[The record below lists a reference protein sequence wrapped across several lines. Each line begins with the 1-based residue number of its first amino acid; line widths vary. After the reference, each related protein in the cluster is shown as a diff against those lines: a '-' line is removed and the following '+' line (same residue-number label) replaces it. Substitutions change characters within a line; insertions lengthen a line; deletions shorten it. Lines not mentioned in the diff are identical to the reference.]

1 MSISTSFYCTL
12 LLILMSILNYLSR
25 LQPTISIIAKM
36 ISEVAYNVSLKIITL
51 WSWWWEV
58 NNEDEKLARTILTIS
73 VPALVFL
80 WYKLM
85 LFYTTKAST
94 PLPPGPYGLPLVG
107 YLPFLGSNLHEIF
120 TNMAQKYGPI
130 FSLRLGSKLCVVV
143 NSLDLVKVV
152 SHDLDQTFA
161 NRSSHIAALTISYG
175 RSNIAWS
182 NNNKHWRN
190 MRKLLVSQV
199 MSNANL
205 NASQT
210 FRTHEVKRT
219 VNQLFNNLGE
229 KFNINEIAFNTEVN
243 VVTSMLWGSSK
254 SSEDVSIGDG
264 FREVEFKIME
274 LLGAPNISDFLPV
287 LSWFDLQKRKREMQQ
302 QFEYV
307 NEIFDNIIQKRIKTN
322 LSKTDGADG
331 NKDFLQIMLELK
343 DQKDTSSSFNMIHIK
358 ALLMDFVTAA
368 TDTTSTMVE
377 WVMAEMLNNPS
388 AMKRVQDEL
397 TTVVGI
403 NNIVEESH
411 MPKLTYFDAVIKE
424 TFRLHPPL
432 PLLIQRCPSESC
444 KVGGYVVPKD
454 TMVFMN
460 VWAIHRDPN
469 NWPDPLEFKPERF
482 LNGKWD
488 YSGNNLKFLPFGTGR
503 RICPGMPLGNKMLMY
518 ILASLLHS
526 FEWKLPKDDEFELRE
541 EFGLVAKKRKP
552 LVAIPSQRLPDATL
566 YM

>member
-1 MSISTSFYCTL
+1 
-12 LLILMSILNYLSR
+12 
-25 LQPTISIIAKM
+25 M
-36 ISEVAYNVSLKIITL
+36 ISEVAYKICLKIMTL

-58 NNEDEKLARTILTIS
+58 NNEEEKLARTILTVS
-73 VPALVFL
+73 VPVLVFL

-85 LFYTTKAST
+85 LFYTTKRST

-161 NRSSHIAALTISYG
+161 NRSSNIAALTISYG

-190 MRKLLVSQV
+190 MRKLL
-199 MSNANL
+199 
-205 NASQT
+205 
-210 FRTHEVKRT
+210 
-219 VNQLFNNLGE
+219 
-229 KFNINEIAFNTEVN
+229 VN

-274 LLGAPNISDFLPV
+274 LLGAPNISDFIPM

-322 LSKTDGADG
+322 SSKIDGADEKDG
-331 NKDFLQIMLELK
+331 QKDFLQIMLELK
-343 DQKDTSSSFNMIHIK
+343 DQMDTPASFNMIHIK

-377 WVMAEMLNNPS
+377 WVMAEMLNNPDV
-388 AMKRVQDEL
+388 MKRVQDEL

-432 PLLIQRCPSESC
+432 PLLIQRCPGETC
-444 KVGGYVVPKD
+444 KVDGYIVPKD

-469 NWPDPLEFKPERF
+469 NWPEPLEFKPERF

-552 LVAIPSQRLPDATL
+552 LIAIPSQRLPHATL